1 MKKMTAVFL
10 LAAVI
15 SAMAATA
22 LAASTDYVCDGDR
35 CYPKHRQQQADNNY
49 GHHHEQHHREYV
61 HGHCD
66 Y

>member
-22 LAASTDYVCDGDR
+22 FAASDGYVCDGDR
-35 CYPKHRQQQADNNY
+35 CYPKQRQQQADNNY

>member
-22 LAASTDYVCDGDR
+22 FAASDGYVCDGDR
-35 CYPKHRQQQADNNY
+35 CYPKQRQEQSNNNY